1 MIKRRPL
8 GLQNGRNP
16 PSARLPPPRRRP
28 RQRAGLDRGPVSQ
41 QVSGER
47 EFVLSQ
53 PNGRGQPGRM
63 PGSPAEIRLR
73 QPGEGEPGWAGG
85 LRKLY
90 NSVVEEP
97 LPDSFKDLLKKLDD
111 SDDA

>member
-1 MIKRRPL
+1 MPGQRFL
-8 GLQNGRNP
+8 
-16 PSARLPPPRRRP
+16 RRRLSE
-28 RQRAGLDRGPVSQ
+28 RAGLDRSSVSTQ
-41 QVSGER
+41 ARLGER

-53 PNGRGQPGRM
+53 PNGRGDPGIM
-63 PGSPAEIRLR
+63 PGLPPEVRKD
-73 QPGEGEPGWAGG
+73 GEPGWAGG

-111 SDDA
+111 SDDV